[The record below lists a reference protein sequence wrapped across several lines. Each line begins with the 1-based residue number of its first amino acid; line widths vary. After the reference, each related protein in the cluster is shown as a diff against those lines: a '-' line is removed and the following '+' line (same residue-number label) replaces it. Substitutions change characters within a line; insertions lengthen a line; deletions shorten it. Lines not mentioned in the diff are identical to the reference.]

1 MGAAAVTAEAL
12 MRSRFTAFA
21 RGHVEHLLRSWHS
34 STRPERAEL
43 EASLDLERR
52 WTRLVIHE
60 TDGGGPADDDGI
72 VEFTAIARE
81 ADGTKTRLRERSR
94 FTREGGRWVYVD
106 GDVEA

>member
-1 MGAAAVTAEAL
+1 

-34 STRPERAEL
+34 ATRPARDEL
-43 EASLDLERR
+43 AGSLDPDRR

-60 TDGGGPADDDGI
+60 TEGGGAADSEGI

-81 ADGTKTRLRERSR
+81 ADGGKVRLRERSH
-94 FTREGGRWVYVD
+94 FVREGGRWVYVD
-106 GDVEA
+106 GDVPA